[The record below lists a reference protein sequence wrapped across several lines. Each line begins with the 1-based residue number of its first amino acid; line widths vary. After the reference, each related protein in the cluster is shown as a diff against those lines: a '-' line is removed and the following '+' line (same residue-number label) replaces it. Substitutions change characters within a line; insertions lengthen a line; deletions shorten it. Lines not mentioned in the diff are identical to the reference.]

1 MAPARPPVPRWL
13 LGDVVLLGLL
23 LPGRAPVWLAARS
36 LRSSSSST
44 LGSACKPRPPA
55 SLAASFPGAR
65 RAAALGCASFPRRP
79 RSPAL
84 ACAPPPPLARPAG
97 SLGARG
103 LGAAAAAP
111 PPVALRRPR
120 AGGVEGRC
128 CSCSHEDPGPPRM
141 AVGAAAQ
148 VPLRSEDAA
157 LYLSPERWK
166 GWTVP
171 EDAMRENY
179 GATIAL
185 GSPVGKPEIVSQ
197 TEEGRPLPV
206 KGQGDAEPREPPDS
220 TDAGAVPAESEG
232 TTQNGQQPGE
242 AQRRAEE
249 PRGLERSCPGE
260 WLIRTVKVEAEDYSE
275 WPAGLSAE
283 VLLSGLPV
291 GGACKSEALNP
302 GEEYSPQGALGE
314 LSGLALQQ
322 WQMLSEEKP
331 LGCPRCEQPGGALG
345 GGQGDP
351 RPRPFACSQCGKAFG
366 KKAHLTR
373 HARVHTGERP
383 FACAHCG
390 RCFSQ
395 KIHLGSHE
403 RVHTG
408 ERPFPCHRC
417 PKSFRKKTHL
427 VRHQLT
433 HTGERPHP
441 CPLCTRSFVH
451 RRHLLRH
458 QRLHQEPAG
467 PRRAAEACHGG
478 PGGRQDA
485 GPCGELQPL
494 GPVAALSLELGPAL
508 GPGRSQSHLGQS
520 AVSYQGVPEPGPGPA
535 SYLGPAELHPGSVL
549 LKAPAEEELGRVA
562 GMDHPRQREALT
574 PSLAAYPEQALCG
587 ALCGVQAEAAGS
599 PLCMGQVSKTEP
611 EEEEA
616 EEAASRCPRPEEKPF
631 VCADCG
637 KAFAWRKNL
646 ASHQRL
652 HAEGGR
658 PFACAECGRGFSDKR
673 HLTAHLRGHMGLL
686 PYACPHC
693 ERSFAHRAGLAAHQ
707 CGGHSGQRPF
717 ACGECGR
724 SFAHKRHLQRHRR
737 NQHSAERPFSCAQCG
752 RTFGTRASLLA
763 HVKSHAGQRPFA
775 CPLCGRAFSRKS
787 HLARHEAVHTGLR
800 PHACAQCPRRFS
812 SKTNL
817 VRHQAVHTGLR
828 PYICTHCARSFS
840 RKTHLLR
847 HERTHTSA
855 PSWPAAMPQSA
866 LPQQQQQQQ
875 EQPLIFPMAFEST
888 WQ

>member
-1 MAPARPPVPRWL
+1 
-13 LGDVVLLGLL
+13 
-23 LPGRAPVWLAARS
+23 
-36 LRSSSSST
+36 
-44 LGSACKPRPPA
+44 
-55 SLAASFPGAR
+55 
-65 RAAALGCASFPRRP
+65 
-79 RSPAL
+79 
-84 ACAPPPPLARPAG
+84 
-97 SLGARG
+97 
-103 LGAAAAAP
+103 
-111 PPVALRRPR
+111 
-120 AGGVEGRC
+120 
-128 CSCSHEDPGPPRM
+128 M

-148 VPLRSEDAA
+148 VPVRCEETA
-157 LYLSPERWK
+157 LQVGPERWK
-166 GWTVP
+166 ERPVP
-171 EDAMRENY
+171 EEDMRENF
-179 GATIAL
+179 GSMVAL
-185 GSPVGKPEIVSQ
+185 GPAPAKPEIIAQ
-197 TEEGRPLPV
+197 AEEGGPAPAKAHGGTEARDPSGGHHHAGPFPLETEGPTRRSEQQL
-206 KGQGDAEPREPPDS
+206 GEPPRGAGDAKGP
-220 TDAGAVPAESEG
+220 
-232 TTQNGQQPGE
+232 
-242 AQRRAEE
+242 
-249 PRGLERSCPGE
+249 ERNCPGE

-291 GGACKSEALNP
+291 GGVCKSEGLHA
-302 GEEYSPQGALGE
+302 GEGYGAHGGLGE

-322 WQMLSEEKP
+322 WQMLNEEKP
-331 LGCPRCEQPGGALG
+331 LGCPRCEHPGAPLEG
-345 GGQGDP
+345 GHGDP

-383 FACAHCG
+383 FACTHCG
-390 RCFSQ
+390 RRFSQ

-408 ERPFPCHRC
+408 ERPFPCDRC
-417 PKSFRKKTHL
+417 PKTFRKKTHL

-433 HTGERPHP
+433 HTGERPHA
-441 CPLCTRSFVH
+441 CPLCSRSFVH

-458 QRLHQEPAG
+458 QQLHEGGNAACRDHAEPG
-467 PRRAAEACHGG
+467 QRPEPYGH
-478 PGGRQDA
+478 
-485 GPCGELQPL
+485 ELQPGQDTEPHREQTGL
-494 GPVAALSLELGPAL
+494 GQPPAPFPELGQTVAPCRDQRELGQAAPPYREEADPGQVLASCMGPPEPFMGPAL
-508 GPGRSQSHLGQS
+508 FK
-520 AVSYQGVPEPGPGPA
+520 VPTEQ
-535 SYLGPAELHPGSVL
+535 
-549 LKAPAEEELGRVA
+549 ELGRVPCM
-562 GMDHPRQREALT
+562 GLPRQRET
-574 PSLAAYPEQALCG
+574 LAAGLVCPEQG
-587 ALCGVQAEAAGS
+587 PRGTPCGVPGEAGNS
-599 PLCMGQVSKTEP
+599 TLCMEQVSKTEP
-611 EEEEA
+611 EEAEEEA
-616 EEAASRCPRPEEKPF
+616 GSCPLPEEKPF
-631 VCADCG
+631 LCSDCG

-658 PFACAECGRGFSDKR
+658 PFSCAECGRGFSDKR

-707 CGGHSGQRPF
+707 CGGHAGQRPF

-724 SFAHKRHLQRHRR
+724 CFAHKRHLQRHRR

-752 RTFGTRASLLA
+752 RTFSTRASLLA
-763 HVKSHAGQRPFA
+763 HIKSHAGQRPFA

-855 PSWPAAMPQSA
+855 PVACAPAWPPPLPQMA
-866 LPQQQQQQQ
+866 LPQQHPPPEQ
-875 EQPLIFPMAFEST
+875 QPLLLPIAFEAA

>member
-1 MAPARPPVPRWL
+1 
-13 LGDVVLLGLL
+13 
-23 LPGRAPVWLAARS
+23 
-36 LRSSSSST
+36 
-44 LGSACKPRPPA
+44 
-55 SLAASFPGAR
+55 
-65 RAAALGCASFPRRP
+65 
-79 RSPAL
+79 
-84 ACAPPPPLARPAG
+84 
-97 SLGARG
+97 
-103 LGAAAAAP
+103 
-111 PPVALRRPR
+111 
-120 AGGVEGRC
+120 
-128 CSCSHEDPGPPRM
+128 M
-141 AVGAAAQ
+141 AVGAASQ
-148 VPLRSEDAA
+148 VPVRCEDSA
-157 LYLSPERWK
+157 LYLAPEHWK
-166 GWTVP
+166 EWAAHEIT
-171 EDAMRENY
+171 MRENY

-185 GSPVGKPEIVSQ
+185 GSPVAKPEIVAQ
-197 TEEGRPLPV
+197 IEEGGPV
-206 KGQGDAEPREPPDS
+206 PAKGQGEAEPSGANAGSVPP
-220 TDAGAVPAESEG
+220 ESESAG
-232 TTQNGQQPGE
+232 KSDQQQARE
-242 AQRRAEE
+242 ERRGRED
-249 PRGLERSCPGE
+249 PKGPERAGE

-291 GGACKSEALNP
+291 SGVCKSEGQNP
-302 GEEYSPQGALGE
+302 GEEYNANGALSE
-314 LSGLALQQ
+314 LSGVALQQ

-331 LGCPRCEQPGGALG
+331 LGCPKCEHPGPPLSSSH
-345 GGQGDP
+345 GDP

-383 FACAHCG
+383 FACNHCG
-390 RCFSQ
+390 RRFSQ

-408 ERPFPCHRC
+408 ERPFPCDRC

-433 HTGERPHP
+433 HTGERPHA

-458 QRLHQEPAG
+458 QRLHEEGSVPHGDLLEPG
-467 PRRAAEACHGG
+467 QLTGSYGGG
-478 PGGRQDA
+478 PEPRLDTGLCPDHSEPGQVPA
-485 GPCGELQPL
+485 ISVEIGQTTTPCREQ
-494 GPVAALSLELGPAL
+494 SELGPATVSY
-508 GPGRSQSHLGQS
+508 RDEAELGQFPTS
-520 AVSYQGVPEPGPGPA
+520 CMGHPEPYQSSVLFKTRAEQELGGVPC
-535 SYLGPAELHPGSVL
+535 L
-549 LKAPAEEELGRVA
+549 
-562 GMDHPRQREALT
+562 DHTRQRDVVT
-574 PSLAAYPEQALCG
+574 PGVVYAEQGHCGSLCG
-587 ALCGVQAEAAGS
+587 AQGGAEGS
-599 PLCMGQVSKTEP
+599 TPCLDQVSKIEL
-611 EEEEA
+611 EEEGEDT
-616 EEAASRCPRPEEKPF
+616 SGCQRPEEKPF
-631 VCADCG
+631 LCSDCG

-658 PFACAECGRGFSDKR
+658 PFSCAECGRGFSDKR

-707 CGGHSGQRPF
+707 CGGHAGQRPF

-724 SFAHKRHLQRHRR
+724 CFAHKRHLQRHRR

-752 RTFGTRASLLA
+752 RMFSTRASLLA
-763 HVKSHAGQRPFA
+763 HVKSHTGQRPFA

-800 PHACAQCPRRFS
+800 PHACTQCPRRFS

-847 HERTHTSA
+847 HERTHTSTPLPSA
-855 PSWPAAMPQSA
+855 TSWPAAMPQGS
-866 LPQQQQQQQ
+866 LPQQQ
-875 EQPLIFPMAFEST
+875 EQPLIFPMAFGST